1 MSAGEGKELL
11 TSIQEGY
18 TMPANSCEDEV
29 EKLMTNEFIK
39 TLAEV
44 SIAVASRD
52 AGKGH
57 DDR

>member
-1 MSAGEGKELL
+1 
-11 TSIQEGY
+11 
-18 TMPANSCEDEV
+18 MPANSCEDEV